1 MWVENHISANSMILD
16 YFVAISNEVI
26 RDLRHSLLGRIGC
39 FDQEILMLGASTKQ
53 LGNWLW

>member
-1 MWVENHISANSMILD
+1 MILD